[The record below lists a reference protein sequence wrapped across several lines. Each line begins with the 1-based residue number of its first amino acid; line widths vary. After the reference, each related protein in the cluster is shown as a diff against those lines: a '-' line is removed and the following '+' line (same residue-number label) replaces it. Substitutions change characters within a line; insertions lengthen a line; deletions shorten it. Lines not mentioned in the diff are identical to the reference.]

1 MGKHYYVRKHN
12 DVIRYIVDDI
22 SKLCSSPS
30 RANMN
35 VIAEKLVR
43 KCPKLQ
49 DEVDGTVVGCGYA
62 SVQNQLE
69 NRVSY
74 VKRPVSAYRKACG
87 EQRRLNEGTD
97 TENHYPTVSTCD
109 LSIKLPRG
117 FQCPDT
123 FQCFL
128 EEVYVRSPNGLFCAT
143 QNGWVNICTTSWASV
158 FLRLAR
164 VRSSS

>member
-1 MGKHYYVRKHN
+1 MGKHCNVRKHN
-12 DVIRYIVDDI
+12 DVIRYIVNDI

-35 VIAEKLVR
+35 VIAEKLVH

-49 DEVDGTVVGCGYA
+49 DEVDGTVVGYGYA
-62 SVQNQLE
+62 SVQHQLE

-97 TENHYPTVSTCD
+97 TENQNKMKPVRDDYGCAD
-109 LSIKLPRG
+109 FLPAT
-117 FQCPDT
+117 FPDGET
-123 FQCFL
+123 EQ
-128 EEVYVRSPNGLFCAT
+128 SP
-143 QNGWVNICTTSWASV
+143 V
-158 FLRLAR
+158 
-164 VRSSS
+164 